1 MEELQMNCFIDC
13 HAHLSANEFE
23 NVSCTNVVLVLY
35 IEVVLKNANVIVSD
49 D

>member
-1 MEELQMNCFIDC
+1 MNCFIDC